1 MGGTAAE
8 NGDVPHLAAA
18 APSLARRVRP
28 VLGYQRIV
36 GKRPE
41 GSRQIGHQALNLCEP
56 FLPRSRE
63 SAVVCLSRSFAVS
76 LSGPYWPVASVRG
89 WSREQVG

>member
-1 MGGTAAE
+1 VGGTAAE
-8 NGDVPHLAAA
+8 NGDVPYLAAAA

-36 GKRPE
+36 GKSPE

-76 LSGPYWPVASVRG
+76 LSRPVLPCRG
-89 WSREQVG
+89 CSWMVS